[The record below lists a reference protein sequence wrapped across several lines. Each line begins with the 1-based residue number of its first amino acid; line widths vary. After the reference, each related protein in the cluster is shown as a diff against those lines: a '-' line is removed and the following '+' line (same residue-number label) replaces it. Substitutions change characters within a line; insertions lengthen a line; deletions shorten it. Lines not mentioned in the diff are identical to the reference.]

1 MFGRNYLVDEKIDE
15 KITQRYI
22 VLTRYIFA
30 FCQSFDFKNLMTTDG
45 RRSYHH
51 FFKQNVSISA
61 TYVIDN
67 EILKCSSQQQDPRR
81 KINSP

>member
-1 MFGRNYLVDEKIDE
+1 MV
-15 KITQRYI
+15 

-30 FCQSFDFKNLMTTDG
+30 FLSIFLILRILMTTDG

-67 EILKCSSQQQDPRR
+67 EILKCSSQQQDPKR